1 MYFLNVLYLSKLRY
15 INNSFYKSA
24 LMKNLYKILLFLCI
38 SLILYNCTKEDE
50 IPADVEVNDFIW
62 KAMNA
67 YYLYQ
72 DQIPDLAD
80 RRFNNQPELNSYLRG
95 FATSDELFINLL
107 HDRPNTDNNSTLLD
121 DYNLIQQPNIRTS
134 NTHGVEYGIIAE
146 PGNVDNVIG
155 YVQYILPNS
164 DATNQPIKRGE
175 FFYAVDNV
183 QLTRDNYRTILE
195 GTTNS
200 YKLNMAGFDGTTVTP
215 NATKVALTKT
225 NYTHNPVFMSKN
237 IISGTNNIGYLLYNN
252 DFSSNYI
259 NDLNTAFLQFKNQGV
274 NQLILDLRY
283 NVGGGSFVENINQ
296 IASMITGQFTNQPF
310 AKKRWNNKAQSWF
323 ELNQPDSLITK
334 FTNKL
339 NNSTTIN
346 SLGLTDVY
354 IILNGSSSSVELLI
368 NSLRSH
374 INVHVINS
382 RTTDGNNTGSI
393 TLYNSIDYD
402 SIGKSTNHT
411 VALQPVVLEFLN
423 NDDETYKNGFTSEI
437 RICTQE
443 NILNLGVLGE
453 NSDPILNE
461 VLNFINGTPPSTP
474 ALCNPNS
481 FDFLY
486 NSVINQQIIDSG
498 VFIKQDL
505 PNTN

>member
-1 MYFLNVLYLSKLRY
+1 
-15 INNSFYKSA
+15 
-24 LMKNLYKILLFLCI
+24 MKNLYKTLLLLCI
-38 SLILYNCTKEDE
+38 SFTLYNCTKIDE
-50 IPADVEVNDFIW
+50 IPADVEINDFVW

-72 DQIPDLAD
+72 DQVPDISD
-80 RRFNNQPELNSYLRG
+80 RRFNNQPELNTYLRG
-95 FATSDELFINLL
+95 FTTPNELFTNVL
-107 HDRPNTDNNSTLLD
+107 HDRPNTDNTSALLD

-134 NTHGVEYGIIAE
+134 TTHGVEYGVIAE
-146 PGNVDNVIG
+146 PGSTTNVLG

-164 DATNQPIKRGE
+164 NASTLNINRGD
-175 FFYAVDNV
+175 FFHAVDNV
-183 QLTRDNYRTILE
+183 QLTTSNYRAILE
-195 GTTNS
+195 GATNS
-200 YKLNMAGFDGTTVTP
+200 FELSMADFDGTTVAP
-215 NATKVALTKT
+215 NTTKVMLTKT
-225 NYTHNPVFMSKN
+225 GYTHNPVLMSKN
-237 IISGTNNIGYLLYNN
+237 IVNGTHNIGYLLYNN

-259 NDLNTAFLQFKNQGV
+259 NDLNTTFLQFKNQGV
-274 NQLILDLRY
+274 NQLVLDLRY
-283 NVGGGSFVENINQ
+283 NVGGGSFIENINQ

-310 AKKRWNNKAQSWF
+310 AKKRWNNKAQPWF

-334 FTNKL
+334 FTDKI

-346 SLGLTDVY
+346 SLGLADVY

-382 RTTDGNNTGSI
+382 RITDGNNTGSI

-411 VALQPVVLEFLN
+411 LALQPVALEFLN
-423 NDDETYKNGFTSEI
+423 NDDETYENGFTPEI

-443 NILNLGVLGE
+443 NVLNLGVLGE
-453 NSDPILNE
+453 TSDPILNK
-461 VLNFINGTPPSTP
+461 VISFVNGVPPNPP
-474 ALCNPNS
+474 ALCNPNNLT
-481 FDFLY
+481 FLY
-486 NSVINQQIIDSG
+486 NSVRNQRIIDSG
-498 VFIKQDL
+498 IFIKQDL

>member
-1 MYFLNVLYLSKLRY
+1 
-15 INNSFYKSA
+15 
-24 LMKNLYKILLFLCI
+24 MKNLYKILLFLCI
-38 SLILYNCTKEDE
+38 SFIFYNCTKEDE
-50 IPADVEVNDFIW
+50 IPADVEINDFVW

-95 FATSDELFINLL
+95 FATPNELFTNVL
-107 HDRPNTDNNSTLLD
+107 HDRPNTDNKSVLLD
-121 DYNLIQQPNIRTS
+121 DYNLIQQPNLRTS
-134 NTHGVEYGIIAE
+134 TTHGVEYGIIAE
-146 PGNVDNVIG
+146 PGSADNVFG

-164 DATNQPIKRGE
+164 NASTLNITRGE

-183 QLTRDNYRTILE
+183 QLTRSNYRAVLE
-195 GTTNS
+195 GATTS
-200 YKLNMAGFDGTTVTP
+200 FELSMANFNGTTVTP
-215 NATKVALTKT
+215 NAKKVTLTKMGYT
-225 NYTHNPVFMSKN
+225 NNPVFMSKN
-237 IISGTNNIGYLLYNN
+237 FISGTNNIGYLLYNN

-259 NDLNTAFLQFKNQGV
+259 NDLNTTFQQFKNQGV
-274 NQLILDLRY
+274 NQLVLDLRY

-296 IASMITGQFTNQPF
+296 ISSMISGQFINLPF
-310 AKKRWNNKAQSWF
+310 TKKRWNSKAQPWF

-354 IILNGSSSSVELLI
+354 IILNGSSSSIELLI

-382 RTTDGNNTGSI
+382 RPTDGNNTGAI

-402 SIGKSTNHT
+402 FIGKSQNHT

-423 NDDETYKNGFTSEI
+423 NDDETYGNGFTPEI
-437 RICTQE
+437 RICTEE

-453 NSDPILNE
+453 TSDPLLNE
-461 VLNFINGTPPSTP
+461 VLDFINGIPPSP
-474 ALCNPNS
+474 PVMCNPNNLAY
-481 FDFLY
+481 LY
-486 NSVINQQIIDSG
+486 NSVRNQRIIDTG
-498 VFIKQDL
+498 IFIKQDL